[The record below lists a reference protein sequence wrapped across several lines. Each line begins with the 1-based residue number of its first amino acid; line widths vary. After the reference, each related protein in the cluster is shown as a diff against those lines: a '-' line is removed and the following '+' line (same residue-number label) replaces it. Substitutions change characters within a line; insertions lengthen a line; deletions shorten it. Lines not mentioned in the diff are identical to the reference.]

1 MFFAVLGP
9 LAVRTTDGRPV
20 EIPESKVRALL
31 ANLLAHR
38 NRPVSATALIEDL
51 WGDDLPVNPTGALQ
65 TKISKLRQA
74 LAAGEPG
81 ARDLL
86 ASQRPG
92 YVLRTGADSV
102 DADRFAAL
110 TTTARDS
117 TDPQARARLLTDA
130 LELWRGAAFA
140 DFAEQTFA
148 RAEIT
153 RLEEHRLVA
162 AEELA
167 QARLELGEHTALLG
181 QIGDLVA
188 AHPLRERLRE
198 LHMLA
203 LYRAGRQS
211 EALASFRELRAL
223 LHDEQGLDPGERLA
237 ELHRSI
243 LRHDPSLAPLGRQR
257 TTLPVPPTELI
268 GRDAA
273 VSDVCALLGSSRLV
287 TLTGSGGVGKT
298 RLAVEVATRTAARY
312 PDGAWLVA
320 LATISEGGLLASAV
334 MAALG
339 IRDVPGADV
348 LAEAVRTRRM
358 LLVLDNCEH
367 LTREVAAFTERLLA
381 AAPGLRVLAT
391 SQQPLRIA
399 GESVWTVSPLDLP
412 APGTP
417 PDVVMRSSAVRLFV
431 ARSAPSF
438 TLDAGNAHAV
448 AELCTRL
455 DGVPLALELAATRA
469 RSLGLRELLTR
480 LDDRFRLLADG
491 YRDAPPRQQTLRA
504 VIDWSW
510 EPLGPVERAVLRRL
524 AAHSDGCTLT
534 AAEAVCAGGIVAADD
549 VLDTVAG
556 LVDRSL
562 VTVVDT
568 PDGTRYRLLESV
580 AAYCR
585 ERLDEAGE
593 TENVQQAHRFHYTA
607 LAETAEPH
615 LRGPAQREWLE
626 RLDAESANLR
636 TALDTA
642 DGPGA
647 LRLVNALA
655 WYWYLRG
662 RLSEARRAL
671 SAALALDTTPSAERA
686 RACAW
691 HAGITFL
698 GSDVADRAAVRAEAL
713 AAYDSLDDPRGE
725 AFAQFFL
732 GLVESDFGAQTTS
745 EDLLNRAQQTF
756 GALGDRWGVAATLSL
771 QAIRAHTR
779 GDLESLRRNGSQS
792 LALFRELGDRWGQLR
807 ATEALGGLAEIE
819 GDYEEATR
827 LHSDGLR
834 MAEELRLWPQAAD
847 RLSWLGRASMLRGD
861 HARARELNERAL
873 RLSREQSYK
882 PGQLFAEINLGTIA
896 RRAGDLEAAE
906 RHLRTVLEWDWEPG
920 IGLWLILTELG
931 FVAEQRGDSATARA
945 RHLEGLTVARALGDQ
960 RAVAVALEGLAGAC
974 LADSS
979 PAEAARLLGV
989 ATAARRSV
997 GATLTAAERADR
1009 DRVESGARQRLGER
1023 FAAEYARGFE
1033 SNEGSAVVPR

>member
-1 MFFAVLGP
+1 MLFAVLGP
-9 LAVRTTDGRPV
+9 LAVRTADGRPV

-38 NRPVSATALIEDL
+38 NRPVSATTLIEDL

-74 LAAGEPG
+74 LETGEPG
-81 ARDLL
+81 ARDLV

-92 YVLRTGADSV
+92 YVLRTGADAV

-110 TTTARDS
+110 TAAARTS
-117 TDPQARARLLTDA
+117 ADPDARARLLTDA

-140 DFAEQTFA
+140 DFAGETFA
-148 RAEIT
+148 RAEIA
-153 RLEEHRLVA
+153 RLEEDRLVA
-162 AEELA
+162 AEELGQA
-167 QARLELGEHTALLG
+167 QLDLGDHAAVLG
-181 QIGDLVA
+181 RIGDLVA
-188 AHPLRERLRE
+188 AHPLRERLRA

-211 EALASFRELRAL
+211 EALASFREVRAL
-223 LHDEQGLDPGERLA
+223 LRDEQGLDPGEQLA

-243 LRHDPSLAPLGRQR
+243 LRHDPSLEPPGRLR
-257 TTLPVPPTELI
+257 TSLPVPLTELI
-268 GRDAA
+268 GREEASA
-273 VSDVCALLGSSRLV
+273 GVCALLESSRLV

-298 RLAVEVATRTAARY
+298 RLAVEVATRTAERY
-312 PDGAWLVA
+312 PDGAWLVE

-339 IRDVPGADV
+339 IRDVPNADV
-348 LAEAVRTRRM
+348 LSEALRARRM

-367 LTREVAAFTERLLA
+367 VLTEVAALTERLLA

-391 SQQPLRIA
+391 SQKPLRIA
-399 GESVWTVSPLDLP
+399 GESVWTVAPLDLP
-412 APGTP
+412 
-417 PDVVMRSSAVRLFV
+417 DAVRLFV

-438 TLDAGNAHAV
+438 TLDAGNGEAV
-448 AELCTRL
+448 AELCARL

-504 VIDWSW
+504 MIDWSW
-510 EPLGPVERAVLRRL
+510 EPLTEVERAVLRRL
-524 AAHSDGCTLT
+524 AVHSDGCTLT
-534 AAEAVCAGGIVAADD
+534 AAEAVCTGGIVVAAD

-585 ERLDEAGE
+585 ERLAEAGE
-593 TENVQQAHRFHYTA
+593 TEAAQDAHRRYYTT

-615 LRGPAQREWLE
+615 LRGPAQRLWLE

-642 DGPGA
+642 SGPDA
-647 LRLVNALA
+647 VRLVNALA

-671 SAALALDTTPSAERA
+671 SAALALDTTRTAARA
-686 RACAW
+686 RATAW

-698 GSDVADRAAVRAEAL
+698 GSDVADRAAARAAAL
-713 AAYDSLDDPRGE
+713 AAYDSLDDPHGK

-732 GLVESDFGAQTTS
+732 GLVESDFGAQSTS
-745 EDLLNRAQQTF
+745 EDLVNRAQETF

-792 LALFRELGDRWGQLR
+792 LALFRELGDQWGQLR

-819 GDYEEATR
+819 GDYEESTR
-827 LHSDGLR
+827 LHRDGLR

-861 HARARELNERAL
+861 HTHARELNERAL

-882 PGQLFAEINLGTIA
+882 PGQIFAEINLGIIA
-896 RRAGDLEAAE
+896 RRAGDLDAAE
-906 RHLRTVLEWDWEPG
+906 NHLRTVLEWDWEPG

-931 FVAEQRGDSATARA
+931 FVAEQRGDAETARA

-960 RAVAVALEGLAGAC
+960 RAVAVAMEGLAGAC
-974 LADSS
+974 LADSL
-979 PAEAARLLGV
+979 PAEAARLLG
-989 ATAARRSV
+989 AAAAARRSV
-997 GATLTAAERADR
+997 GATLPPAERADR
-1009 DRVESGARQRLGER
+1009 DRVEAGVRQRLGDE
-1023 FAAEYARGFE
+1023 FAAEYSRGFE
-1033 SNEGSAVVPR
+1033 SRDGSAVVPR

>member
-1 MFFAVLGP
+1 MLFAVLGP
-9 LAVRTTDGRPV
+9 LAVRTADGRPV

-38 NRPVSATALIEDL
+38 NRPVSATTLIEDL
-51 WGDDLPVNPTGALQ
+51 WGDELPVNPTGALQ

-74 LAAGEPG
+74 LEAGEPG
-81 ARDLL
+81 ARDLV

-92 YVLRTGADSV
+92 YVLRTGADAV

-110 TTTARDS
+110 TAAARTS
-117 TDPQARARLLTDA
+117 ADPDERARLLTGA
-130 LELWRGAAFA
+130 LGLWRGAAFA
-140 DFAEQTFA
+140 DFAGETFA

-153 RLEEHRLVA
+153 RLEEDRLVA
-162 AEELA
+162 AEELGQA
-167 QARLELGEHTALLG
+167 QLDLGDHAALLG
-181 QIGDLVA
+181 RIGDLVA
-188 AHPLRERLRE
+188 AHPLRERLRA

-211 EALASFRELRAL
+211 EALASFREVRAL
-223 LHDEQGLDPGERLA
+223 LRDEQGLDPGEQLA

-243 LRHDPSLAPLGRQR
+243 LRHDPSLEPPLRRR
-257 TTLPVPPTELI
+257 TSLPVPLTELI
-268 GRDAA
+268 GREEAL
-273 VSDVCALLGSSRLV
+273 VGVCAVLGSSRLV

-298 RLAVEVATRTAARY
+298 RLAVEVATRTAERY
-312 PDGAWLVA
+312 PDGARLVE
-320 LATISEGGLLASAV
+320 LATISDGSLLASAV
-334 MAALG
+334 MAGLG
-339 IRDVPGADV
+339 IRDVPNTDV
-348 LAEAVRTRRM
+348 LSEALRARRM

-367 LTREVAAFTERLLA
+367 VLTEVAALTERLLA
-381 AAPGLRVLAT
+381 AAPGLRVLTT
-391 SQQPLRIA
+391 SQKPLRIA
-399 GESVWTVSPLDLP
+399 GESVWTVAPLDLP
-412 APGTP
+412 PPGTS
-417 PDVVMRSSAVRLFV
+417 PDVVERSSAVRLFV

-438 TLDAGNAHAV
+438 VLDASNAGAV

-469 RSLGLRELLTR
+469 RSLGLRELLAR
-480 LDDRFRLLADG
+480 LDDRFRLLAAG

-504 VIDWSW
+504 MIDWSW
-510 EPLGPVERAVLRRL
+510 EPLTEVERAVLRRL
-524 AAHSDGCTLT
+524 AAHSDGCTLA
-534 AAEAVCAGGIVAADD
+534 AAEAVCAGGTAVAAD

-585 ERLDEAGE
+585 ERLAEAGE
-593 TENVQQAHRFHYTA
+593 TEAVQDAHRRYYTK

-615 LRGPAQREWLE
+615 LRGPAQRLWLE

-642 DGPGA
+642 SGPDA

-671 SAALALDTTPSAERA
+671 SSALTLDTTRTAARA
-686 RACAW
+686 RATAW

-698 GSDVADRAAVRAEAL
+698 GSDVADRAAARAAAL
-713 AAYDSLDDPRGE
+713 AAFDSLDDPHGK

-732 GLVESDFGAQTTS
+732 GLVESDFGAQSTS
-745 EDLLNRAQQTF
+745 EDLVNRAQETF

-792 LALFRELGDRWGQLR
+792 LALFRELGDQWGQLR

-827 LHSDGLR
+827 LHRDGLR

-861 HARARELNERAL
+861 HAHARELNERAL

-882 PGQLFAEINLGTIA
+882 PGQIFAEINLGVIA
-896 RRAGDLEAAE
+896 RRAGDLDTAE
-906 RHLRTVLEWDWEPG
+906 NHLRTVLEWDWEPG

-931 FVAEQRGDSATARA
+931 FVAEQRGDAEAARA

-960 RAVAVALEGLAGAC
+960 RAVAVAMEGLAGAC
-974 LADSS
+974 LADSL
-979 PAEAARLLGV
+979 PAEAARLLG
-989 ATAARRSV
+989 AAAAARRSV
-997 GATLTAAERADR
+997 GATLPPAERADR
-1009 DRVESGARQRLGER
+1009 DRVEAGVRQRLGDE
-1023 FAAEYARGFE
+1023 FAAEYSRGFE
-1033 SNEGSAVVPR
+1033 SRDGSAVVPR